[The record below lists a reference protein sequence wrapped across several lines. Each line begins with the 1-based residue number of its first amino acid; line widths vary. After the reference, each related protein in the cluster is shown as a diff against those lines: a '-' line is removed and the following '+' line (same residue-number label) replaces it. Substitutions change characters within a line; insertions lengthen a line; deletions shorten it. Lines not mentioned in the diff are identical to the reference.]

1 MSEVPQMKVA
11 AAGAMATAPN
21 APVHNAPIQN
31 TSGQTKGPIGVSDP
45 GQAGLQA
52 LLGIEAEA
60 RSAPSRADLLR
71 SLSNAPRRLLGYRQS
86 MVLMAGRAGQ
96 LKVEAVTS
104 LASVDRSSPLIRW
117 VEGLAKRAVEGAY
130 ETAASSFQLPAY
142 CDPRDPDT
150 KTFPFQHFLMVPITD
165 ARPGGPQV
173 RIGLWLCARE
183 RPWDDGEAAVAERMA
198 ATYAHALGA
207 LQGGSSPL
215 RGSSGKTSP
224 KAWWL
229 IRSLAFVALVLGAFM
244 PVPLST
250 LAPVEVSAS
259 DAKIVAAGMEGI
271 VSDVL
276 VNPGDEVSK
285 GDVLLRLD
293 EVDLVNRLDV
303 AERTIEVAEAK
314 LWRANQAAFGSS
326 DAKRELAIARSELRV
341 AQAEHNALVA
351 ERERATVRA
360 PAAGLAIFKDKRD
373 LVGKPVATGEKL
385 MQVASP
391 IAPDFRIDL
400 PVSDVMLLKIG
411 APVRVF
417 LDSDPLRAIEATL
430 SQTSYHA
437 RATGEGVLAYRLT
450 ATPIH
455 TSEQLRVGARG
466 SAKLIGDDVPL
477 YFYLLRRPIAAVR
490 QWTGW

>member
-1 MSEVPQMKVA
+1 MSEVPQMKMA
-11 AAGAMATAPN
+11 DAGTVSSAEE
-21 APVHNAPIQN
+21 PV
-31 TSGQTKGPIGVSDP
+31 SRQTRLMGVTDP

-60 RSAPSRADLLR
+60 RAAANRADLLR

-104 LASVDRSSPLIRW
+104 LAAVDRSSPLIRW
-117 VEGLAKRAVEGAY
+117 VEGLGTRAIESADGMAP
-130 ETAASSFQLPAY
+130 TTFQLPAH

-150 KTFPFQHFLMVPITD
+150 QTFPFKHFMLVPII
-165 ARPGGPQV
+165 ASRPGGPKE
-173 RIGLWLCARE
+173 RIGVWLCARE
-183 RPWDDGEAAVAERMA
+183 RPWDDGEMAVAGRMA

-207 LQGGSSPL
+207 LQTGSASL
-215 RGSSGKTSP
+215 RGAGGKSSR
-224 KAWWL
+224 KAWWV
-229 IRSLAFVALVLGAFM
+229 IRSLALVALVLGAFM

-271 VSDVL
+271 VSEVL
-276 VNPGDEVSK
+276 VSPGDEVAK
-285 GDVLLRLD
+285 DQVLLRLD
-293 EVDLVNRLDV
+293 DVDLTNRLNV
-303 AERTIEVAEAK
+303 AERNIEVAEAK
-314 LWRANQAAFGSS
+314 LWRANQAAFGSA

-341 AQAEHNALVA
+341 AQAERKALVT
-351 ERERATVRA
+351 ERERAVVRA
-360 PAAGLAIFKDKRD
+360 PTAGLAIFKDKRD
-373 LVGKPVATGEKL
+373 LVGKPVVTGEKL

-391 IAPDFRIDL
+391 VNPDFRIDL
-400 PVSDVMLLKIG
+400 PVADVMLLQIG

-417 LDSDPLRAIEATL
+417 LDSDPLHAIEANLT
-430 SQTSYHA
+430 QTSYHA

-450 ATPIH
+450 ATP
-455 TSEQLRVGARG
+455 TNGEEPLRVGARG